1 MRAGRPGASIRLGVE
16 IMSGGAVRGPA
27 DKLRLLAE
35 SDTMFIASEI
45 AAEPVGGDTD
55 RLGDKTRDLVRLGA
69 LVAVDAPQ
77 AAYSAIVA
85 RALDAGAT
93 EDDLIDTL
101 IAVTPSVGITRVVAA
116 APKLAV
122 ALGFDIE
129 AALEA

>member
-1 MRAGRPGASIRLGVE
+1 
-16 IMSGGAVRGPA
+16 MSGGSLLGPA

-35 SDTMFIASEI
+35 NDTAFIASEI
-45 AAEPVGGDTD
+45 AAEPVGGDID
-55 RLGDKTRDLVRLGA
+55 RLDEKTTDLVRLGA

-77 AAYSAIVA
+77 AAYSATVA
-85 RALDAGAT
+85 RALSAGAT
-93 EDDLIDTL
+93 DDDLIDTL
-101 IAVTPSVGITRVVAA
+101 LAVAPSVGLTRVVAA

>member
-1 MRAGRPGASIRLGVE
+1 VV
-16 IMSGGAVRGPA
+16 IMSGGAVRSPA

-35 SDTMFIASEI
+35 NDAAFIASEI
-45 AAEPVGGDTD
+45 AAEPAGGDIH
-55 RLGDKTRDLVRLGA
+55 RLDERTKDLVRLGA
-69 LVAVDAPQ
+69 LVAGDAPQ

-85 RALDAGAT
+85 RALDAGASD
-93 EDDLIDTL
+93 DDLIDAL
-101 IAVTPSVGITRVVAA
+101 IAVAPSVGITRVVAA